1 MGAPRHVSSGSY
13 MLQILYSEVLRSVRR
28 LKILNKEMIELR
40 GSNAAA
46 NLLKVVM
53 MMVLSLVLL
62 FNDDP
67 RLRGTGREGEG

>member
-1 MGAPRHVSSGSY
+1 

-53 MMVLSLVLL
+53 MMVLLLVLL